1 MSNRVSPEALAA
13 AIKLLR
19 MSPEQLRALV
29 QKRRRT

>member
-1 MSNRVSPEALAA
+1 MSRNISPEALAA

-19 MSPEQLRALV
+19 MSPEQLRALA

>member
-1 MSNRVSPEALAA
+1 MSKPISPEALAA

-19 MSPEQLRALV
+19 MSPEELRALI